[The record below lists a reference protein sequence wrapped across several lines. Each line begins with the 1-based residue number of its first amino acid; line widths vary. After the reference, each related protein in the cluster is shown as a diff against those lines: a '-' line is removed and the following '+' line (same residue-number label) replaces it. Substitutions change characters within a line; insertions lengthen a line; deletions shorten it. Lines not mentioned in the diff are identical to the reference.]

1 MKSAWKRISRV
12 IRYNEFF
19 PVDFTAGITLFLSV
33 TILLGVTIFSWN
45 LTKTTTYERNLA
57 AFETLSKDN
66 EQALI
71 HRIESYR
78 QSLDSGAALFAS
90 SNLVT
95 RDDWKTFVDILKIEE
110 TLPGI
115 NGIGF
120 IEQVLRS
127 QESAYVKDV
136 SSRGVKG
143 FAVHPRTQ
151 WSEILPIAFI
161 EPMSINKEAVGLD
174 IGFEANRRAAAQM
187 ARDTGEATITKR
199 IFLVQDHEK
208 SAGFL
213 LLRPM
218 YQPGLALKT
227 VSQRRAAFRGWIYA
241 PFIASRF
248 MQGLT
253 ASQGRNFGITVHDG
267 NSTSESELIFENE
280 PGSMTSR
287 SARYSVTKVLPIMG
301 QQWTV
306 SWHSTPEFESSVGT
320 QEPKFVLIGGL
331 ALVLA
336 FATLVLFYARREA
349 YVKQEV
355 KNKTQI
361 LVDKEKEIVSALEVA
376 EAATGAKS
384 KFLANMSHEI
394 RTPMNGVI
402 GFTQLLDDGTLNET
416 QKKYVRLISDSGSA
430 MMTLLNDILD
440 ISKVDSG
447 SMTITPEPFDV
458 RDLLNSCVK
467 IFSPNAE
474 EKNLTILV
482 EVDEGLPQWVQVDGF
497 RLRQI
502 VMNLLAN
509 AIKFTETG
517 YITISAKFLETGESG
532 DAGSCQPKLAI
543 LVADTGVG
551 IALDRQDAIF
561 EPFTQEDD
569 STARKHGGS
578 GLGLTICSQL
588 IELMGGSIQ
597 LESHVGR
604 GSKFTVEIPVDRLEE
619 ATSENL
625 IKFPTQPQPHGENAV
640 GTIRILVAED
650 HDVNQVLIGEMLARL
665 GYEYELAVDGAE
677 AVAMI
682 RKAELAE
689 NQYDLVLM
697 DLQMPYVDGF
707 KATQMVREQG
717 IDAKMLPIVALTANA
732 FEQDVQRCIEAG
744 MQAHLAKPL
753 TIEDLR
759 EAVLDWAA
767 CDDGV
772 HVSIVPNEA
781 K

>member
-1 MKSAWKRISRV
+1 MKSPLRRIVRV
-12 IRYNEFF
+12 LKYNEIF
-19 PVDFTAGITLFLSV
+19 PLDFAAGITLFLGIF
-33 TILLGVTIFSWN
+33 ILIGVTIFSWN
-45 LTKTTTYERNLA
+45 LTNTTTYERNFA
-57 AFETLSKDN
+57 AFETLAKDN
-66 EQALI
+66 ELALT

-90 SNLVT
+90 SDLVT
-95 RDDWKTFVDILKIEE
+95 RDDWKTFVDILKIDE

-127 QESAYVKDV
+127 QEKQYLKDIA
-136 SSRGVKG
+136 SRGIEG

-151 WSEILPIAFI
+151 WSEILPISFI
-161 EPMSINKEAVGLD
+161 EPMSLNKEAVGLD
-174 IGFEANRRAAAQM
+174 IGFEANRRAAAHL
-187 ARDTGEATITKR
+187 ARDTGKATITKR
-199 IFLVQDHEK
+199 IFLVQDRER

-213 LLRPM
+213 LLRPI
-218 YQPGLALKT
+218 YRPGLALDS

-253 ASQGRNFGITVHDG
+253 ASQGRNFGITVHNG
-267 NSTSESELIFENE
+267 NSTSDSELIFENE
-280 PGSMTSR
+280 SGSAKAR

-306 SWHSTPEFESSVGT
+306 SWYSTPEFESSVGT
-320 QEPKFVLIGGL
+320 QEPKFVLFGGL
-331 ALVLA
+331 ALILA
-336 FATLVLFYARREA
+336 FVTLVMFYARREA

-376 EAATGAKS
+376 EAAMGAKS

-447 SMTITPEPFDV
+447 SMTITPEPFDL
-458 RDLLNSCVK
+458 RHLLNSCVK

-474 EKNLTILV
+474 EKHLRILV
-482 EVDEGLPQWVQVDGF
+482 EVDKDLPLWVEVDGF

-509 AIKFTETG
+509 AIKFTESG
-517 YITISAKFLETGESG
+517 CISISARFLETGKNGHADSSQSE
-532 DAGSCQPKLAI
+532 
-543 LVADTGVG
+543 LVISVTDTGVG
-551 IALDRQDAIF
+551 IAPDRQGAIF
-561 EPFTQEDD
+561 QPFIQEDD

-578 GLGLTICSQL
+578 GLGLTICKQL
-588 IELMGGSIQ
+588 IELMGGSIE
-597 LESHVGR
+597 LVSRVGR
-604 GSKFTVEIPVDRLEE
+604 GSTFTVQVPVGRLEQG
-619 ATSENL
+619 ASENL
-625 IKFPTQPQPHGENAV
+625 IKFPTQPKVQYKN
-640 GTIRILVAED
+640 GTSAMRILVAED
-650 HDVNQVLIGEMLARL
+650 HDINQTLIGEMLTRL

-682 RKAELAE
+682 KKAEFAE
-689 NQYDLVLM
+689 NQYDLALM
-697 DLQMPYVDGF
+697 DLQMPYVDGI
-707 KATQMVREQG
+707 KATRMVREQG
-717 IDAKMLPIVALTANA
+717 IDAKMLPIIALTANA
-732 FEQDVQRCIEAG
+732 FEQDVERCIEAG

-753 TIEDLR
+753 AIEALR
-759 EAVLDWAA
+759 KAVLDWAA
-767 CDDGV
+767 
-772 HVSIVPNEA
+772 
-781 K
+781 